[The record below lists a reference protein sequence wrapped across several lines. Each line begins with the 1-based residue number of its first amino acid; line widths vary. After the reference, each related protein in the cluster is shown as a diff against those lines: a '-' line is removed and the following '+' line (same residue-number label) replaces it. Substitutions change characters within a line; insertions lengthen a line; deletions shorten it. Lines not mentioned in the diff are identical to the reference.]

1 MMKQGGIRMRKAKK
15 IDKLTGKIK
24 CPALM
29 CRSADVQIIGH
40 GLFSTKYQCRKCGRT
55 FKR

>member
-1 MMKQGGIRMRKAKK
+1 MRKSKK

-24 CPALM
+24 CPAFF
-29 CRSADVQIIGH
+29 CRSADVQLIGR
-40 GLFSTKYQCRKCGRT
+40 GLFSKKYQCRKCGRT